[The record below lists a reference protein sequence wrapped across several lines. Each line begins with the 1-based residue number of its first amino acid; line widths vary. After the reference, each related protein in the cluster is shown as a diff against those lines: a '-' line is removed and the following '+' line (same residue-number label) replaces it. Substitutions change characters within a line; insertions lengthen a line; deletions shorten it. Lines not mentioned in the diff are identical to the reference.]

1 MKIIIKS
8 KKDGVRIRFRLPL
21 VFMKTRLFLKII
33 SSDKEKDEKY
43 NNKERKAELKKAYK
57 GVKKYIKENGH
68 FNLVEVKSADGDIV
82 LIRV

>member
-8 KKDGVRIRFRLPL
+8 KKDGVRIHFHVPL
-21 VFMKTRLFLKII
+21 VFMKTRLFLKTI
-33 SSDKEKDEKY
+33 SSDEEKDEKY
-43 NNKERKAELKKAYK
+43 NKERKAELKKAYK